1 MKILIAATY
10 FPPCASVAVVRV
22 SSLAR
27 YLLSKGYE
35 ISVLTKKMPERENIP
50 LPVGLEGISSITEVS
65 VNQNDTFFNRSNSY
79 AEAFRSCMKLQKP
92 DCVFITCGTYET
104 VPLCKICK
112 DEFNTRVVLD
122 YRDLWIFDMRSKK
135 DFFKPSELIKKIMFY
150 STERKALASADA
162 VVTVTDGWAD
172 ILRKAY
178 PKSRDK
184 IHVIYNGYDDLLFS
198 QINSDDRAKAE
209 KLLSKIP
216 DRENAIILASFGK
229 LIYYSYEYGKVL
241 FLAVKKLLEKYPQ
254 LIILHV
260 GQKEDNIERLMQETG
275 FPSNHFICTGFC
287 PYQIGMEILKSAD
300 VNLLIDIR
308 KQAIGTKIY
317 DYIYVNR
324 PVLYCGTKPTYLSEL
339 ISGFKGGYVCS
350 DENHVI
356 NAITE
361 IVSHKNKLL
370 TDEADTKTYSRTIQ
384 NCRMEELLKEN
395 SKK

>member
-1 MKILIAATY
+1 MKILIVATY
-10 FPPCASVAVVRV
+10 FPPYASVAVVRV

-27 YLLSKGYE
+27 YLLDKGYTV
-35 ISVLTKKMPERENIP
+35 SVLTKKMPERKNTP
-50 LPVGLEGISSITEVS
+50 LPLGLEKIESITEVS
-65 VNQNDTFFNRSNSY
+65 VNENDKFFGRSNSY
-79 AEAFRSCMKLQKP
+79 AEVFRSCMKSQKP

-104 VPLCKICK
+104 VPLCRICK

-135 DFFKPSELIKKIMFY
+135 EFFRPSELIKKIMFY
-150 STERKALASADA
+150 STEKKALASADA

-198 QINSDDRAKAE
+198 QINENDRKEAE
-209 KLLSKIP
+209 KLLSNIP
-216 DRENAIILASFGK
+216 DRENAVILASFGK
-229 LIYYSYEYGKVL
+229 LVYYSYEHGKVL
-241 FLAVKKLLEKYPQ
+241 FSAAKKLIEKYPK
-254 LIILHV
+254 LVILHV

-275 FPSNHFICTGFC
+275 FPSDHFICTGFC

-300 VNLLIDIR
+300 MNLLIDIR

-324 PVLYCGTKPTYLSEL
+324 PVLYCGTKPTYLSDL
-339 ISGFKGGYVCS
+339 VSGFKGGYVCT
-350 DENHVI
+350 DEEQVI
-356 NAITE
+356 KAVTGIINDRKKT
-361 IVSHKNKLL
+361 L

-384 NCRMEELLKEN
+384 NRRMEELLKVN
-395 SKK
+395 D